1 MRYVISLAVG
11 LSLLVVSGTAAHEG
25 PQSWTEARTERAVA
39 RDASVRVS
47 PQLRASL
54 RADLLVLIPRFR
66 TLENLAWDV
75 GDQHAAAR
83 FHNIR
88 YRYSTALKQVEGG
101 LGITAAE
108 CDGMG
113 LPIRGNRF
121 RHLLC
126 AVTSKRL
133 EVPSLELVYGDPS
146 ALPTIV
152 EGEPDRYGPYGARL
166 FVHVLRGSSIS
177 YRQAE

>member
-1 MRYVISLAVG
+1 M
-11 LSLLVVSGTAAHEG
+11 
-25 PQSWTEARTERAVA
+25 
-39 RDASVRVS
+39 
-47 PQLRASL
+47 
-54 RADLLVLIPRFR
+54 LIPRFR

-75 GDQHAAAR
+75 GDQQAAAR

-88 YRYSTALKQVEGG
+88 YRYSTALKQWTVAWASP
-101 LGITAAE
+101 LPSATAW
-108 CDGMG
+108 DS
-113 LPIRGNRF
+113 PVHGNRF
-121 RHLLC
+121 RHLQC

-133 EVPSLELVYGDPS
+133 EVPSVELVYGDPS

-152 EGEPDRYGPYGARL
+152 EGDPDRYGPYGARL